1 MDSMML
7 HIFRPVRVLVMH
19 DRRCFDDKNFITLS
33 SQGLRQLG
41 PPPSTNTL
49 IGREIKIDQQ
59 ESLARFHFCDNGK
72 IRNLQCLFVGRR
84 LDYLLRYTLG

>member
-1 MDSMML
+1 MML
-7 HIFRPVRVLVMH
+7 HIFRPVRVLVMR
-19 DRRCFDDKNFITLS
+19 DGRCFDDENLMTLR
-33 SQGLRQLG
+33 SQRLRQFG

-72 IRNLQCLFVGRR
+72 IRNPQCLFVGRR
-84 LDYLLRYTLG
+84 LDYLHRYTLV